1 MGPTGVGK
9 TFLANA
15 IGNEA
20 CRRGYTSLFFGMN
33 FLIERIQLARVEGSY
48 LKSRDK
54 LIRTDLLILDDLGL
68 KPLPPEMVQ
77 DLYDIL
83 EERYQSKCTVITSQL
98 PVQNWKEV
106 ISDEVALE
114 AILDRLINGTI
125 QIQVDGD
132 SYRRK
137 RGVKGNA

>member
-1 MGPTGVGK
+1 
-9 TFLANA
+9 
-15 IGNEA
+15 
-20 CRRGYTSLFFGMN
+20 MN
-33 FLIERIQLARVEGSY
+33 FLIERVQLARVEGSY
-48 LKSRDK
+48 LKFRDK